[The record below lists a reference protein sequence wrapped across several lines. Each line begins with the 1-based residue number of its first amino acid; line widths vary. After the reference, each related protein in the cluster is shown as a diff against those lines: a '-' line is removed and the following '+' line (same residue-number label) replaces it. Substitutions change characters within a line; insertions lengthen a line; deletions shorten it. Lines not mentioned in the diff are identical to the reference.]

1 MKKYLLQRYSSRLTH
16 KVLALFDF
24 AIGQLDYNELYEQ
37 IDEYILGTGKA
48 RHSSHPM
55 DIPEHLASLKQIAF
69 VLYDMNSDG
78 HICEYDLF
86 SLIKHNTNQL
96 FIDSIN

>member
-1 MKKYLLQRYSSRLTH
+1 M
-16 KVLALFDF
+16 
-24 AIGQLDYNELYEQ
+24 YEQ
-37 IDEYILGTGKA
+37 IDEYIIGTGKV

-78 HICEYDLF
+78 YICEYDLF
-86 SLIKHNTNQL
+86 SLIKHNTN
-96 FIDSIN
+96 